1 MKLSSLT
8 ALNPLDGRYSDQL
21 TEVAPQ
27 FSELNLI
34 LIRLALEIE
43 WLKTLAYEPKI
54 KEIKPF
60 TRENLRFLLN
70 LVKNFDK
77 KDIVRI
83 KELEKQTN
91 HDVKA
96 IEYFL
101 KEKLATNKKLKAY
114 REFVHFGCTSDD
126 INNLSYAIIL
136 TKTLE
141 EILIP
146 RMSEIILQLKNMA
159 HNYAETPML
168 ARTHGQAA
176 TPTTL
181 GKEAANFAYRLSR
194 QFNYLLATP
203 ILGKFNGAVGNFNAQ
218 VVAYPEVNWQKIC
231 QKFVE
236 ALKIDWNPY
245 TTQIEPHDW
254 LVEYC
259 DILVRFNTI
268 LIGFCRDIW
277 NYVSI
282 GYFKQKIKSGE
293 VGSSTMPHKINPIDF
308 ENAEGNLGLAN
319 ALFQHFS
326 NKLPIS
332 RWQRDLTDSTV
343 MRNLGVAIGYSVL
356 AYKSLQKGLNKLE
369 VNHATISKDLNDHWE
384 VLTEAVQ
391 TTMRRYNIEAPYEKM
406 KILTRG
412 QKLEPKTL
420 QNFIN
425 NLNIP
430 KEAKKRLLKLTP
442 QNYLGRAVDLAKT
455 ISLLD
460 NIEHRSREH
469 NTRSFLIR
477 RNNI

>member
-8 ALNPLDGRYSDQL
+8 ALSPLDGRYSEQL

-43 WLKTLAYEPKI
+43 WLKTLAREPKI

-60 TRENLRFLLN
+60 TKENLRFLLN
-70 LVKNFDK
+70 LIEKFDE
-77 KDIVRI
+77 KDIARI

-101 KEKLATNKKLKAY
+101 KEKLSANKKLKAY
-114 REFVHFGCTSDD
+114 QEFVHFGCTSDD

-141 EILIP
+141 EILLP
-146 RMSEIILQLKNMA
+146 TMGGIILQLEDMA
-159 HNYAETPML
+159 HSYAEIPIL

-181 GKEAANFAYRLSR
+181 GKEIANFAYRLTR
-194 QFNYLLATP
+194 QFDYLLATP

-218 VVAYPEVNWQKIC
+218 VVAYPEVDWQKIC
-231 QKFVE
+231 QNFVE
-236 ALKIDWNPY
+236 ELNLEWNPY

-254 LVEYC
+254 LAEYC
-259 DILVRFNTI
+259 DILVHFNTI
-268 LIGFCRDIW
+268 LIGFCRDVW
-277 NYVSI
+277 NYISI
-282 GYFKQKIKSGE
+282 GYFKQKVKSGE

-319 ALFQHFS
+319 ALLHHFS
-326 NKLPIS
+326 SKLPIS

-356 AYKSLQKGLNKLE
+356 AYKSLQKGLDKLE
-369 VNHATISKDLNDHWE
+369 VDHTTISKDLGNHWE
-384 VLTEAVQ
+384 VLAEAIQ
-391 TTMRRYNIEAPYEKM
+391 TMMRRYNIEAPYEKM
-406 KILTRG
+406 KTLTRG

-420 QNFIN
+420 QNFISR
-425 NLNIP
+425 LNIP

-442 QNYLGRAVDLAKT
+442 QNYLGKAVELAKT
-455 ISLLD
+455 IK
-460 NIEHRSREH
+460 
-469 NTRSFLIR
+469 F
-477 RNNI
+477 

>member
-8 ALNPLDGRYSDQL
+8 ALNPLDGRYSEQL

-27 FSELNLI
+27 FCELNLI
-34 LIRLALEIE
+34 LIRLAVEIE
-43 WLKTLAYEPKI
+43 WLKTLSKEPKI

-60 TRENLRFLLN
+60 TKENLKFLRDLIE
-70 LVKNFDK
+70 KFDE
-77 KDIVRI
+77 KDIARI

-91 HDVKA
+91 HDIKA

-101 KEKLATNKKLKAY
+101 KEKLATNKKLNAY
-114 REFVHFGCTSDD
+114 QEFVHFGCTSDD

-141 EILIP
+141 EILLP
-146 RMSEIILQLKNMA
+146 MMSEIILQLEDMA
-159 HNYAETPML
+159 HSYAKIPML

-176 TPTTL
+176 TPTTF
-181 GKEAANFAYRLSR
+181 GKEIANFAYRLTR
-194 QFNYLLATP
+194 QFDYLLATP

-218 VVAYPEVNWQKIC
+218 FVAYPEINWQKIC

-236 ALKIDWNPY
+236 RLDLEWNPY

-254 LVEYC
+254 LAEYC
-259 DILVRFNTI
+259 DILARFNTI
-268 LIGFCRDIW
+268 LIGFCRDTW
-277 NYVSI
+277 NYIAI
-282 GYFKQKIKSGE
+282 GYFKQKVKSGE
-293 VGSSTMPHKINPIDF
+293 IGSSTMPHKINPIDF

-319 ALFQHFS
+319 TLLHHFS

-369 VNHATISKDLNDHWE
+369 GDHATISKDLDNHWE
-384 VLTEAVQ
+384 VLAEAIQ
-391 TTMRRYNIEAPYEKM
+391 TMMRRYNIEAPYEKM
-406 KILTRG
+406 KTLTRG

-420 QNFIN
+420 QKFISE
-425 NLNIP
+425 LNIP
-430 KEAKKRLLKLTP
+430 KEAKQRLLKLTP
-442 QNYLGRAVDLAKT
+442 HNYLGKAAELAKT
-455 ISLLD
+455 IK
-460 NIEHRSREH
+460 
-469 NTRSFLIR
+469 F
-477 RNNI
+477 